1 MSFFARY
8 FSRPRPVKP
17 RRTLDVATMQAILAA
32 RIQENTQPNYRPVWT
47 KERAACV
54 SSADI
59 EEASKKSFA
68 PWQKNVWEC
77 EDQARSLIET
87 AQRKGANE
95 GQSLAIGMVFGDQP
109 VQFQD
114 EARHV
119 YVFGIYPDGSV
130 NFYDPT
136 AQLFCRVPENIY
148 FSLL

>member
-1 MSFFARY
+1 MSFFTRY
-8 FSRPRPVKP
+8 FSKPRPVKP
-17 RRTLDVATMQAILAA
+17 RRTLDVATMQSLLAA
-32 RIQENTQPNYRPVWT
+32 RIKDKVQSNYRPVWT

-54 SSADI
+54 TSSDL
-59 EEASKKSFA
+59 EDASKKSFA

-95 GQSLAIGMVFGDQP
+95 GHTLAIGMVFGDP
-109 VQFQD
+109 PGQFQD

-119 YVFGIYPDGSV
+119 YVFGIYPDASV

-136 AQLFCRVPENIY
+136 AQRFCGVPENLY

>member
-1 MSFFARY
+1 MSFFHRFFAK
-8 FSRPRPVKP
+8 PRPVAP
-17 RRTLDVATMQAILAA
+17 RRTLDVATMQSLLAA

-77 EDQARSLIET
+77 EDQARSLIEV
-87 AQRKGANE
+87 AQRRGANE
-95 GQSLAIGMVFGDQP
+95 GHTLALGMVFGDP
-109 VQFQD
+109 PGKWQD

-119 YVFGIYPDGSV
+119 YVFGIYGDGSV

-136 AQLFCRVPENIY
+136 AQGFCGVPSNIY